1 MHADTR
7 GDLLPDPEMDAV
19 RIIFYAVFDDIP
31 PDKGRRNITGALV
44 VDKESCTVVS
54 ARKSP
59 QPSTSGGSA
68 TLPPDGKGKQT
79 LFEKCAILEELDVT
93 YVESEEDL
101 LKEFTDLI
109 SRCVC
114 MWWVWVCMWVGVG
127 VHVGGCGCACMF
139 GCLCAC
145 LCWNVHKEH
154 VFGRMSCY
162 AHAR

>member
-7 GDLLPDPEMDAV
+7 GDMLPDPEMDAV
-19 RIIFYAVFDDIP
+19 HIIFYAVFDDVP
-31 PDKGRRNITGALV
+31 PDQGRRNITGALV
-44 VDKESCTVVS
+44 VDKESCAVVS
-54 ARKSP
+54 ARKNP

-93 YVESEEDL
+93 YVESEGDL

-114 MWWVWVCMWVGVG
+114 VR
-127 VHVGGCGCACMF
+127 VGGCGCACMF
-139 GCLCAC
+139 DCLCAC

-154 VFGRMSCY
+154 VFVRTSCY
-162 AHAR
+162 ARVR

>member
-1 MHADTR
+1 MELHADTR

-19 RIIFYAVFDDIP
+19 CIIFYAVFDDIP

-44 VDKESCTVVS
+44 VDKESCAVIS

-93 YVESEEDL
+93 YVESEGDL

-109 SRCVC
+109 SRCVY
-114 MWWVWVCMWVGVG
+114 M
-127 VHVGGCGCACMF
+127 GGCGCACMF
-139 GCLCAC
+139 NC

-154 VFGRMSCY
+154 VFVHTSCY
-162 AHAR
+162 AHVR

>member
-44 VDKESCTVVS
+44 VDKESCAVVS

-93 YVESEEDL
+93 YVESEGDL

-114 MWWVWVCMWVGVG
+114 MW
-127 VHVGGCGCACMF
+127 GGGGGACMF
-139 GCLCAC
+139 DCLCAC

-154 VFGRMSCY
+154 VFVRTSCY
-162 AHAR
+162 AHVR